1 MGQAIIDEETL
12 TGIADAIRTRK
23 GTSDLIPTPN
33 MRSEILSI
41 SGGGGESHR
50 EVASIIADGASYIK
64 TDIYPNPNYTI
75 EMECR
80 LHTIVDDRY
89 DFFFGTRFGD
99 AGRWQARF
107 DTSSSSYPNGLRVQ
121 RSPLYNASGS
131 GNWIDT
137 GTYKA
142 DWMDFKKFRLEKNKV
157 YIDED
162 DTLIGNFTASAS
174 IAHYPFA
181 LYLFS
186 VNDSEEESHAV
197 SGCGHIECKY
207 VKIWDNNDNLVA
219 DFVPVVKMDGTVCM
233 YDKVNKRYYYNAGT
247 GTFTYT
253 E

>member
-1 MGQAIIDEETL
+1 MGKAIIDEETL

-41 SGGGGESHR
+41 SGGGESHR
-50 EVASIIADGASYIK
+50 EVASIVADGNSYIK

-75 EMECR
+75 EIECR

-99 AGRWQARF
+99 VGRWQARF

-131 GNWIDT
+131 SNWIDT
-137 GTYKA
+137 GTYKT
-142 DWMDFKKFRLEKNKV
+142 DWLEFKKFRLEKKHV
-157 YIDED
+157 YID
-162 DTLIGNFTASAS
+162 DTLIGSFAADYNS

-186 VNDSEEESHAV
+186 VNDTEDETAAIT
-197 SGCGHIECKY
+197 GCGHIECKY
-207 VKIWDNNDNLVA
+207 IKIWNNNDILVA
-219 DFVPVVKMDGTVCM
+219 EFVPVVKTDGTVCM
-233 YDKVNKRYYYNAGT
+233 YNKVNGAYYYNAGT